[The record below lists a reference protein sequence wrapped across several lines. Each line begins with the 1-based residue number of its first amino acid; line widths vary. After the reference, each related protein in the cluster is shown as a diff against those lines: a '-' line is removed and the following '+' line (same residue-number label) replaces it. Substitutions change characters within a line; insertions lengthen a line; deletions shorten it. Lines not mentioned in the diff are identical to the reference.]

1 MNYTDVYFSRVTH
14 MGTSV
19 AEVARNSGIRSFQKW
34 LAESPNTVEDL
45 SVERGLYFKGII
57 LTNKDKEHKK
67 IMSLHVAVDIP
78 LLIGDIVNWEKEK
91 WIIFQKER
99 KVRETHQTF
108 YMIRCN
114 YLIKWVDELGH
125 LQQSWCHFTSSL
137 DSKVKENF
145 RTWNSLI
152 TPQPNKYAEMIL
164 PRTEIKRW
172 TRFIVEDEGWYEIE
186 YDHTSVPGIMY
197 VSLCEE
203 KVNSLTDDL
212 ENDIADVDTIAK
224 YAISA
229 PAEKQSF
236 LIGDIINPIYTITK
250 NGKPIKVDV
259 IITPKDKKV
268 IKYVDNELKA
278 VGIGEAALEIQLKD
292 FPDIKL
298 EMSVIVGESIADNLF
313 YIEGN
318 SSIKLNR
325 TEIYT
330 FVSKKGFSGEIVFS
344 INDTNL
350 AEITKVEENKC
361 FIKANGKNKTGSII
375 LLVTYLGK
383 EYSKEIKIVPLW

>member
-1 MNYTDVYFSRVTH
+1 
-14 MGTSV
+14 
-19 AEVARNSGIRSFQKW
+19 
-34 LAESPNTVEDL
+34 
-45 SVERGLYFKGII
+45 
-57 LTNKDKEHKK
+57 
-67 IMSLHVAVDIP
+67 
-78 LLIGDIVNWEKEK
+78 
-91 WIIFQKER
+91 
-99 KVRETHQTF
+99 
-108 YMIRCN
+108 
-114 YLIKWVDELGH
+114 
-125 LQQSWCHFTSSL
+125 
-137 DSKVKENF
+137 
-145 RTWNSLI
+145 
-152 TPQPNKYAEMIL
+152 MIL

-172 TRFIVEDEGWYEIE
+172 TRFIVEEEGWYEIE
-186 YDHTSVPGIMY
+186 YDHTSVPGVMY

-250 NGKPIKVDV
+250 NGKPIEVDV
-259 IITPKDKKV
+259 IITSKNKKV
-268 IKYVDNELKA
+268 VKYVDNELKA

-298 EMSVIVGESIADNLF
+298 EMSVAVGESVMDNLF

-325 TEIYT
+325 TEVYT
-330 FVSKKGFSGEIVFS
+330 FVSKKDFSDEIVFS
-344 INDTNL
+344 INNTNL
-350 AEITKVEENKC
+350 AEIVKIEENKC
-361 FIKANGKNKTGSII
+361 SIKANGKNKTGSII

-383 EYSKEIKIVPLW
+383 EYSKEIEIVPLW

>member
-145 RTWNSLI
+145 RTWNSLGVI
-152 TPQPNKYAEMIL
+152 GP
-164 PRTEIKRW
+164 
-172 TRFIVEDEGWYEIE
+172 
-186 YDHTSVPGIMY
+186 
-197 VSLCEE
+197 
-203 KVNSLTDDL
+203 
-212 ENDIADVDTIAK
+212 
-224 YAISA
+224 
-229 PAEKQSF
+229 
-236 LIGDIINPIYTITK
+236 LICK
-250 NGKPIKVDV
+250 N
-259 IITPKDKKV
+259 
-268 IKYVDNELKA
+268 
-278 VGIGEAALEIQLKD
+278 
-292 FPDIKL
+292 
-298 EMSVIVGESIADNLF
+298 
-313 YIEGN
+313 
-318 SSIKLNR
+318 
-325 TEIYT
+325 
-330 FVSKKGFSGEIVFS
+330 
-344 INDTNL
+344 
-350 AEITKVEENKC
+350 
-361 FIKANGKNKTGSII
+361 
-375 LLVTYLGK
+375 
-383 EYSKEIKIVPLW
+383 